1 VTLHLVVLF
10 AILGCGNSS
19 DVYVYTG
26 APQGQAVSGANE
38 VLLSVTVPGT
48 VSGAKP
54 LGVVDAGITVK
65 TLAATEQPI
74 SGDYTLPGALCRAY
88 DVLGQ
93 STATVVVSSE
103 GTVRFDTLPS
113 GVYRFVVTNQDAAV
127 LLEVI
132 ASASVSGPTV
142 VDANTSSTAA
152 VLVTLAAGK
161 GTYDLK
167 TYSHAL
173 AVDLSELI
181 GLVEMQVA
189 NPNDPWITPDG
200 KTVVDPAVKS
210 AVEAAVQS
218 LPGKGK
224 FVRDE
229 AAPEGYGEA
238 APDPSGGNAGAPVGN
253 SNPSLPPQDGLD
265 APVQEASGVQN
276 APDDLTGDNQSAA
289 SNDASEPRL
298 DEGGANQDAAPYDDL
313 PAEEDGQSLP
323 ATEPANR
330 ALPSNS
336 STTTT
341 NG

>member
-1 VTLHLVVLF
+1 MVLF

-65 TLAATEQPI
+65 TVALTEQPI

-103 GTVRFDTLPS
+103 GTVRFDTLPP

-210 AVEAAVQS
+210 AVEAAVLS

-224 FVRDE
+224 FVRGE
-229 AAPEGYGEA
+229 GAPEGYGEV
-238 APDPSGGNAGAPVGN
+238 APAPSGDSAPLGN
-253 SNPSLPPQDGLD
+253 SLPPQDGLD
-265 APVQEASGVQN
+265 APVQEGSGAQT
-276 APDDLTGDNQSAA
+276 APDDLTGDNQSAE
-289 SNDASEPRL
+289 SSGSEPPL
-298 DEGGANQDAAPYDDL
+298 DEGGANQDATQDL
-313 PAEEDGQSLP
+313 PAGEDGQSLP
-323 ATEPANR
+323 ATEPASE
-330 ALPSNS
+330 ALPPRS
-336 STTTT
+336 STAQ
-341 NG
+341 